1 MFVLLAQAVPS
12 SCDTGCSKLQW
23 HRLFQVLALCFF
35 LSFNFEVMYPGFQG
49 EIFLVLALK
58 EFKSK
63 WVS

>member
-12 SCDTGCSKLQW
+12 SCDTGCSIMAQA
-23 HRLFQVLALCFF
+23 VPSSCTVFF
-35 LSFNFEVMYPGFQG
+35 LSFYFEVMYPGFQG